1 MNAFSNAVNFL
12 RSLSLSLAKDVHIIQ
27 VQHYTGYK
35 ATILS
40 CSHRSNKYIRLN
52 IKSISDKIGATITK
66 FKQSQKVSIQEKL
79 IDGKLSIEFS
89 AERIKLVINNTIIS
103 VNAQDEYI
111 LTRSFSGKDE
121 IINKIRTLR
130 YEVEKSSNN
139 SEEKRKTHFLLQRM
153 EYILTSTSDSGANSI
168 FSFKA

>member
-1 MNAFSNAVNFL
+1 
-12 RSLSLSLAKDVHIIQ
+12 
-27 VQHYTGYK
+27 
-35 ATILS
+35 
-40 CSHRSNKYIRLN
+40 LN
-52 IKSISDKIGATITK
+52 IRSISDKVAATITK
-66 FKQSQKVSIQEKL
+66 FKQSQKVSVEEKL
-79 IDGKLSIEFS
+79 INGKLSIEFS

-103 VNAQDEYI
+103 VNAQDDYI
-111 LTRSFSGKDE
+111 LTRDFSRKDE

-168 FSFKA
+168 FSKLKSWIMRKKWLFTITSPFLMKIIEIIEYMMKYSQ

>member
-1 MNAFSNAVNFL
+1 M
-12 RSLSLSLAKDVHIIQ
+12 RYQI
-27 VQHYTGYK
+27 G
-35 ATILS
+35 
-40 CSHRSNKYIRLN
+40 LN
-52 IKSISDKIGATITK
+52 IRSISDKIAATITK
-66 FKQSQKVSIQEKL
+66 FKQSQKVSVEEKL

-103 VNAQDEYI
+103 VNAQDDYI

-168 FSFKA
+168 FSKLKSWIMRKNWLFTITSPFLMKIIEIIEYMMKYSQ

>member
-1 MNAFSNAVNFL
+1 
-12 RSLSLSLAKDVHIIQ
+12 
-27 VQHYTGYK
+27 
-35 ATILS
+35 
-40 CSHRSNKYIRLN
+40 LN
-52 IKSISDKIGATITK
+52 IRSISDKVAATITK
-66 FKQSQKVSIQEKL
+66 FKQSQKVSVEEKL
-79 IDGKLSIEFS
+79 INGKLSIEFS

-111 LTRSFSGKDE
+111 LTRDFSRKDE

-168 FSFKA
+168 FSKLKSWIMRKKWLFTITPVLSSTILQENKSHS

>member
-1 MNAFSNAVNFL
+1 M
-12 RSLSLSLAKDVHIIQ
+12 RYQI
-27 VQHYTGYK
+27 G
-35 ATILS
+35 
-40 CSHRSNKYIRLN
+40 LN
-52 IKSISDKIGATITK
+52 IRSISDKIGATITK
-66 FKQSQKVSIQEKL
+66 FKQSQKVSVEEKL

-103 VNAQDEYI
+103 VNAQDDYI

-168 FSFKA
+168 FSKLKSWIMRKKWLFTITSPFLMKIIEIIEYMMKYSQ

>member
-1 MNAFSNAVNFL
+1 
-12 RSLSLSLAKDVHIIQ
+12 
-27 VQHYTGYK
+27 
-35 ATILS
+35 
-40 CSHRSNKYIRLN
+40 LN
-52 IKSISDKIGATITK
+52 IRSISDKIAATITK
-66 FKQSQKVSIQEKL
+66 FKQSQKVSVEEKL

-89 AERIKLVINNTIIS
+89 AEKIKLVINNTIIS
-103 VNAQDEYI
+103 VNAQDDYI
-111 LTRSFSGKDE
+111 LTRDFSRKDE

-168 FSFKA
+168 FSKLKSWIMRKKWLFTITSPFLMKIIEIIEYMMKYSQ